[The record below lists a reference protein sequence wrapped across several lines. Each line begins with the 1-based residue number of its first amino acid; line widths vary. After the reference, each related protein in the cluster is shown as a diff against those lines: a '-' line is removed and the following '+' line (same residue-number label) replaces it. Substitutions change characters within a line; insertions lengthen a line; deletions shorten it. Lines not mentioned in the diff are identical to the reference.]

1 MARVLRLA
9 LTALTSAAVLI
20 ALVATGSLVRGST
33 AEDTVSDGVE
43 RLLAAIATTG
53 VCMVLVVVFSQGRRG
68 YRWSVTV
75 PVVLGAVVGAVVGLW
90 LLG

>member
-68 YRWSVTV
+68 YLTV
-75 PVVLGAVVGAVVGLW
+75 PVVLGAVVGAVIGLW